1 MTEAIYCVKE
11 TSLTCCGKGYRIGNV
26 KESKRLEEHICRVHI
41 LEGDGDWF
49 NEAYSVGKCTPANTA
64 VPYNFRTQGLLC
76 GYCERGNNQGK
87 YFKPQSMG
95 NHIVQSC
102 QKHVPLQVRD
112 EFKLFCKK
120 RNRQYNSKTNKEH
133 QEERRMKR
141 IFSNAKYR
149 KDFEFLF
156 EMMKKKRNA
165 C

>member
-102 QKHVPLQVRD
+102 QRHVPLQVRD
-112 EFKLFCKK
+112 TVIGPIITSLCNTGPFYRLQFFKSIICACHHSHLFCHW
-120 RNRQYNSKTNKEH
+120 NCH
-133 QEERRMKR
+133 
-141 IFSNAKYR
+141 
-149 KDFEFLF
+149 
-156 EMMKKKRNA
+156 
-165 C
+165 